1 MTGAA
6 VRLSRVSVSLSG
18 HPVLRNVNFEA
29 GPGEFVAVVGP
40 SGVGKSTLLRVIA
53 RLIQP
58 EAGDVTVSPAN
69 GGRQARTAFVFQ
81 EPRLLPWLRVI
92 DNVAIVAPA
101 DPDRLARARR
111 VLTAVGLAGWE
122 RAWPR
127 QLSGGMAQRAA
138 LARALVTEPHVLLL
152 DEPFS
157 AVDALTR
164 IRLQEHVLGLW
175 ADRGFTAVLVT
186 HDVDEAVYLADR
198 IYILNGWPATVAAEV
213 KVALPRPR
221 LREDPDLARLR
232 RDVLAALGPL
242 PLTVEGSPGEPKI

>member
-6 VRLSRVSVSLSG
+6 IRLRRAGVSLGG
-18 HPVLRNVNFEA
+18 HPVLRDVNFEA
-29 GPGEFVAVVGP
+29 RPGEFVAVVGP

-53 RLIQP
+53 RLVEP
-58 EAGDVTVSPAN
+58 EAGEVEVRPAN
-69 GGRQARTAFVFQ
+69 GGPQARVAFVFQ
-81 EPRLLPWLRVI
+81 EPRLLPWLRVL

-101 DPDRLARARR
+101 DSNRAERARQAL
-111 VLTAVGLAGWE
+111 VAVGLGGWE

-164 IRLQEHVLGLW
+164 MRLQEHVLGLW
-175 ADRGFTAVLVT
+175 AERGFTAVLVT
-186 HDVDEAVYLADR
+186 HDVDEALYLADR
-198 IYILNGWPATVAAEV
+198 VYVLMGRPATVAAEFGV
-213 KVALPRPR
+213 GVARPR
-221 LREDPDLARLR
+221 SREDPALSRLR
-232 RDVLAALGPL
+232 RKVLATLGPL
-242 PLTVEGSPGEPKI
+242 PLMVGRSGESSA